1 MWHSFSLGESMAL
14 IQQGPR
20 CFLLSR
26 SYGGGRE
33 GIHDPSLQSG
43 GWADTHWV
51 LSPTATGMGNGSELT
66 WALVTN
72 QMYRFCL
79 TKRAFPEKATCLRR
93 QRWDGQACKVGD
105 NRSKS
110 VGAGL
115 RRASPL
121 VYAGHG
127 AGGWLDHPRGSRC
140 PVEKPGPFS
149 LCRGPSTYPDS
160 SFPSIR
166 SILLLQHIKLA
177 FSIPFWFLP
186 KCIISHSGYHIG
198 KNSHAF

>member
-1 MWHSFSLGESMAL
+1 
-14 IQQGPR
+14 
-20 CFLLSR
+20 
-26 SYGGGRE
+26 
-33 GIHDPSLQSG
+33 
-43 GWADTHWV
+43 
-51 LSPTATGMGNGSELT
+51 MGNGSELT

-72 QMYRFCL
+72 QMYRFSL

-166 SILLLQHIKLA
+166 SLINGGLSLTKPVQVPGGLT
-177 FSIPFWFLP
+177 
-186 KCIISHSGYHIG
+186 HSVREVPIHLTNPRAIEIQ
-198 KNSHAF
+198 